1 MKTPLSAIDLQ
12 GLGISETLS
21 AEEMQRALCEH
32 RALGHR
38 LIMQLLL
45 VHLFVAISLGF
56 VYQTWLVT
64 LTVSAAGL
72 AMYMLSATL
81 SPQSFFTRCMAGIAL
96 QVFVALHIYQMHG
109 MPEMHFF
116 FFTAFTAMIAYCDWK
131 AMWPG
136 ALLII
141 GQHIVFA
148 LLTNSGVNMY
158 FFPESFVSF
167 TKLFFHFGIALAHV
181 GICGTWAGIRQN
193 QILKDARQRRILRR
207 SLEAAAVAQARL
219 EEQSIQLHFQND
231 ELAIARSRAEAA
243 TNAKSEFL
251 ANMSHEIRTPMTAI
265 MGYCDL
271 LLSEADSDPQ
281 LRRHRNSLHTIRQNG
296 DFLLGLLNDIL
307 DLSKIEAGK
316 LEVERIAFSPIAL
329 VGEIKTLFRMRAAAK
344 SLPLNVRIEGE
355 VPREVE
361 SDPARIRQIL
371 LNLISNAIKFTA
383 KGSVDIVM
391 RMLPAYSHQHPGEAP
406 RLQFEVSDSGLGM
419 SPDVIAKLFSAFM
432 QADASVTRKFGGTG
446 LGLSISQRLAQIL
459 SGEITVQSEPG
470 VGSKFFLTLAVGVPA
485 ASVDS
490 AESTSA
496 EPIAKKPPA
505 LELLPAGCR
514 ILLVEDGPDN
524 QRLISLILK
533 KAGAEVTIADNGEL
547 GVIAASEAQQRKRPF
562 DLVLMDMQMPV
573 LDGYQATARLRQEG
587 HTLPIVALT
596 AHAMSGDR
604 QKCLAAGCD
613 DYALK
618 PIERATLMAMIRKY
632 VGRPGAA
639 VPRVALL

>member
-1 MKTPLSAIDLQ
+1 MKTATSTFDLQ
-12 GLGISETLS
+12 GLGISDTLS
-21 AEEMQRALCEH
+21 EDEIQRALSEH

-38 LIMQLLL
+38 LIMHVLL
-45 VHLFVAISLGF
+45 VHLVIALALGF

-64 LTVSAAGL
+64 ITVSAAGL
-72 AMYMLSATL
+72 AMYMLSAKL

-141 GQHIVFA
+141 GQHILFA
-148 LLTNSGVNMY
+148 LLTNSGVDMF
-158 FFPESFVSF
+158 FFPESYVSF

-219 EEQSIQLHFQND
+219 EEQSIKLHFQND
-231 ELAIARSRAEAA
+231 ELAVARGRAEAA

-265 MGYCDL
+265 MGYCDI
-271 LLSEADSDPQ
+271 LLSEADTDPQ
-281 LRRHRNSLHTIRQNG
+281 LRRHRNSLHIIRQNG

-316 LEVERIAFSPIAL
+316 LEVEKIPFSPENL
-329 VGEIKTLFRMRAAAK
+329 VNEIRTLFRMRAAAK
-344 SLPLNVRIEGE
+344 SLPLNVRYEGE
-355 VPREVE
+355 VPPAVE

-371 LNLISNAIKFTA
+371 LNLVSNAIKFTT
-383 KGSVDIVM
+383 KGSVDIVV
-391 RMLPAYSHQHPGEAP
+391 RMLPGETP
-406 RLQFEVSDSGLGM
+406 RLQFEVCDSGLGM
-419 SPDVIAKLFSAFM
+419 SPEVVAKLFNAFM

-459 SGEITVQSEPG
+459 SGDITVHSEPG
-470 VGSKFFLTLAVGVPA
+470 VGSRFYLTVAVGVPVVTQQA
-485 ASVDS
+485 TQAV
-490 AESTSA
+490 AGNA
-496 EPIAKKPPA
+496 IAKKPPT

-524 QRLISLILK
+524 QRLISLLLK
-533 KAGAEVTIADNGEL
+533 KGGAEVTIADNGEL
-547 GVIAASEAQQRKRPF
+547 GVQAARDAQQRRRPF
-562 DLVLMDMQMPV
+562 DLILMDMQMPV
-573 LDGYQATARLRQEG
+573 LDGYKATAQLREEG
-587 HTLPIVALT
+587 YKSPIVALT
-596 AHAMSGDR
+596 AHAMTGDR
-604 QKCLAAGCD
+604 QKCLDAGCD

-632 VGRPGAA
+632 VGRTTGSLQ
-639 VPRVALL
+639 RVSFSS

>member
-1 MKTPLSAIDLQ
+1 MKKPFSSIDLQ

-21 AEEMQRALCEH
+21 AEEVQRALSEH

-38 LIMQLLL
+38 LIMKVLL
-45 VHLFVAISLGF
+45 VHLAIALALGS
-56 VYQTWLVT
+56 VYQTWLIT

-72 AMYMLSATL
+72 AMYMLSAKL

-148 LLTNSGVNMY
+148 LLTNSGADMY
-158 FFPESFVSF
+158 FFPESYVSF

-207 SLEAAAVAQARL
+207 SLETAAVAQARL
-219 EEQSIQLHFQND
+219 EEQSIKLHFQND
-231 ELAIARSRAEAA
+231 ELAVARGRAEAA

-265 MGYCDL
+265 LGYCDIL
-271 LLSEADSDPQ
+271 LNEADSDPQ
-281 LRRHRNSLHTIRQNG
+281 LRRHRGSLHIIRQNG

-316 LEVERIAFSPIAL
+316 LEVEKISFSVENL
-329 VGEIKTLFRMRAAAK
+329 VTEIRTLFRMRAAAK
-344 SLPLNVRIEGE
+344 SLALNVRFDGD
-355 VPREVE
+355 VPAAVE

-371 LNLISNAIKFTA
+371 LNLVSNAIKFTA
-383 KGSVDIVM
+383 KGSVDIVV
-391 RMLPAYSHQHPGEAP
+391 RMLPGDSP
-406 RLQFEVSDSGLGM
+406 RLQFEVNDTGLGM
-419 SPDVIAKLFSAFM
+419 SPEVVAKLFGAFM

-446 LGLSISQRLAQIL
+446 LGLSISQRLAEIL
-459 SGEITVQSEPG
+459 SGEITVHSEPG
-470 VGSKFFLTLAVGVPA
+470 VGSRFCLTVAVGVPA
-485 ASVDS
+485 AMAQQAATVEN
-490 AESTSA
+490 ATARE
-496 EPIAKKPPA
+496 IAKKPPA
-505 LELLPAGCR
+505 LELLRAGCR

-524 QRLISLILK
+524 QRLISLLLK
-533 KAGAEVTIADNGEL
+533 KAGAEVSVAENGEL
-547 GVIAASEAQQRKRPF
+547 GVQAAQEALRRGRAF
-562 DLVLMDMQMPV
+562 DLILMDMQMPV
-573 LDGYQATARLRQEG
+573 LDGYQATARLREEG
-587 HTLPIVALT
+587 YTSPIVALT

-604 QKCLAAGCD
+604 QKCLDAGCD

-618 PIERATLMAMIRKY
+618 PIERAPLMALIRKW
-632 VGRPGAA
+632 VGRPGV
-639 VPRVALL
+639 VPRVTLSN